1 VAGECYN
8 GAVNNSNLSQLGKTL
23 VDSLRRIEAYETE
36 TLARREKTTVHIPT
50 VGSTISTAYEQ
61 LRNASEYAEDELLQQ
76 RAIRRYLKRELSF
89 HVKVPTAR
97 LADEL
102 VTELTQSEYLP
113 NDFVTKSDIAAIK
126 HHIKHYY
133 DAYWQYADTQPNIAK
148 RNDFA
153 TWTLDVLA
161 VRCEQVLGSHIRQL
175 MFAHFAFLYLREKV
189 TLKKLRRHH
198 ERIDEADFAIVLYA
212 AIHRSLLK
220 SDNVTVRTALIDSYQ
235 QDITDIAKFES
246 FNTKL
251 DYLLETKTVAY
262 ATRIVGR
269 NGAALRFI
277 YTGFFSNDAPLSTQA
292 LRTPDTL
299 EHGLR
304 SHIEQEYVALN
315 KRLDKGILRSIVFLL
330 ITKSIV
336 GFAIEVPYDLLI
348 TGAIIWVPLLINL
361 FFPSIFIAFS
371 RLTLTTPNN
380 RNTKALISQITDILY
395 GNDEENAYAIRIPK
409 ESSSIGFNTA
419 YTIMFL
425 VVFAGLSYVLYL
437 LEFNIVQGVIFF
449 IFLSTAAFLSFRLSR
464 QIHELEVV
472 HAQQGSLSLI
482 RDIMYMPFI
491 YVGQQISYR
500 YSQVNIVALILDIL
514 IELPL
519 KTILRLVR
527 QWMSF
532 LNAKK
537 DELL

>member
-1 VAGECYN
+1 M
-8 GAVNNSNLSQLGKTL
+8 NNSNLSQLGKTL
-23 VDSLRRIEAYETE
+23 VDSLRRIEAYETDV
-36 TLARREKTTVHIPT
+36 LARREKNTIHVPT

-89 HVKVPTAR
+89 HVKVPTSH

-113 NDFVTKSDIAAIK
+113 NDDVTKSDVAAIK
-126 HHIKHYY
+126 HHIKRYY
-133 DAYWQYADTQPNIAK
+133 DAYWHYAGTEHNAAK
-148 RNDFA
+148 RHDFQK
-153 TWTLDVLA
+153 WVLDVLA
-161 VRCEQVLGSHIRQL
+161 VRCEQILGSHIRQL
-175 MFAHFAFLYLREKV
+175 MFAHFAFLYLHDKV
-189 TLKKLRRHH
+189 TLKKLRRDH
-198 ERIDEADFAIVLYA
+198 EKLDEADFAIVLYA
-212 AIHRSLLK
+212 AIHRSILK
-220 SDNVTVRTALIDSYQ
+220 SDNMTIRAALIDSYQ
-235 QDITDIAKFES
+235 QDINQTGKFEE
-246 FNTKL
+246 FNAKL
-251 DYLLETKTVAY
+251 DYLLATKTVAY
-262 ATRIVGR
+262 TTRIVGK
-269 NGAALRFI
+269 NGASLRFI
-277 YTGFFSNDAPLSTQA
+277 YTGFFSDNAPLAAQS

-304 SHIEQEYVALN
+304 THIEQEYAALN
-315 KRLDKGILRSIVFLL
+315 RRLDKGILRSIVFLL

-348 TGAIIWVPLLINL
+348 SGMIIWVPLFINL
-361 FFPSIFIAFS
+361 FFPSVFIAFS
-371 RLTLTTPNN
+371 RLTLTTPNS
-380 RNTKALISQITDILY
+380 RNTKALINQITDILY
-395 GNDEENAYAIRIPK
+395 SNNDTNTYAIRQPK
-409 ESSSIGFNTA
+409 DSSSIGFNAA
-419 YTIMFL
+419 YSIMFL
-425 VVFAGLSYVLYL
+425 LVFTGLSYLLYL
-437 LEFNIVQGVIFF
+437 LEFNIVQGIIFF

-472 HAQQGSLSLI
+472 HAQQGTLSLL
-482 RDIMYMPFI
+482 RDIVYMPFI

-527 QWMSF
+527 QWVSF

-537 DELL
+537 DEML